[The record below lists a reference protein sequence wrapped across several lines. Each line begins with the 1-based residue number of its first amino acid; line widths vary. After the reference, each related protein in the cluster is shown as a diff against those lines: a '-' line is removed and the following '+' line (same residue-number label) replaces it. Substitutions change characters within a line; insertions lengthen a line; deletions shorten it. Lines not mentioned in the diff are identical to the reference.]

1 MNERN
6 PMDDLFRDK
15 LFNHSMETPMHLWEA
30 IDAHNVAQAKQT
42 QRKRWFW
49 YWTTA
54 VLSIGLLVTL
64 WIWAAQEEE
73 TPEPIQTQQQI
84 HPVQPAETEQTKQ
97 NAPTALH
104 ETAKAT
110 EQNPAQTNLT
120 EQTSANQSSPVQKLA
135 LVENTNAQAKPK
147 GAKFGAAEKPNSTPT
162 FNKAENWV
170 AEQKTTSA
178 EFNVSAAEP
187 AETPGLA
194 VENTQETN
202 SAEWQNFAV
211 LDTRQAELN
220 FAPALDLG
228 EARPLY
234 QPRTRGW
241 RVYGEGFAALDQP
254 IRSLEAREPEFETY
268 RQAREQTEVV
278 HTGYRATLRFSMI
291 SIDGIAVRSGLSY
304 SNNRESFNYQQ
315 NSQYNSFQT
324 VDIPVVLGY
333 ERNNVGKF
341 TLSANA
347 GVYLNMAFNQKGNF
361 LSPDLN
367 RVLDFSSKTPDAY
380 PAFRN
385 NLGVAW
391 YGSIA
396 ASYPITPRLRLVLE
410 PYILH
415 HTGSFTAND
424 YAIDQR
430 YQNWGVQIGLRKKI
444 NKYIYFAKP

>member
-1 MNERN
+1 MSERN

-15 LFNHSMETPMHLWEA
+15 LFNYSMETPMQLWEA
-30 IDAHNVAQAKQT
+30 IDAHNVARAKQA
-42 QRKRWFW
+42 QRRRWFW

-54 VLSIGLLVTL
+54 VLSLGLLSTL
-64 WIWAAQEEE
+64 WIWAEQKET
-73 TPEPIQTQQQI
+73 TPEPIQIQQQMQAV
-84 HPVQPAETEQTKQ
+84 PPAAPEPSED
-97 NAPTALH
+97 NAPTALL

-110 EQNPAQTNLT
+110 EQNLAQTNLA
-120 EQTSANQSSPVQKLA
+120 EQTRASQATDVQKRTHI
-135 LVENTNAQAKPK
+135 ETTSAQAKLE
-147 GAKFGAAEKPNSTPT
+147 GTRFGAAAKTNPALI
-162 FNKAENWV
+162 FNEADNLIV
-170 AEQKTTSA
+170 EQKTISA
-178 EFNVSAAEP
+178 ESNVSAADPSEIP
-187 AETPGLA
+187 GVNAESA
-194 VENTQETN
+194 QEI
-202 SAEWQNFAV
+202 SSEKWQNFTA
-211 LDTRQAELN
+211 LGTRQTDLE
-220 FAPALDLG
+220 FTPVLDLG

-254 IRSLEAREPEFETY
+254 TRSLDAREPEFETY

-278 HTGYRATLRFSMI
+278 KPGYRATLRFSMI

-304 SNNRESFNYQQ
+304 SNHRESFNYQQ
-315 NSQYNSFQT
+315 TTQSNSFQT

-396 ASYPITPRLRLVLE
+396 ASYPITPSLRLVLE

-430 YQNWGVQIGLRKKI
+430 YQNWGIQVGLRKKI
-444 NKYIYFAKP
+444 NKYIYFVKP